1 MCEVVWSKHALLRM
15 AGFLLA
21 PTAPLS
27 GYGPSGREP
36 GAWVSRVAEADRFPI
51 LNREVV
57 RWTLTGEA
65 R

>member
-1 MCEVVWSKHALLRM
+1 MEQARLITYGGL
-15 AGFLLA
+15 LLA
-21 PTAPLS
+21 PTALLS
-27 GYGPSGREP
+27 GYGSSGREP